1 MKIRLYYSCI
11 AVVIIIIGLL
21 YRSSSLTPIV
31 PLSTGDLLY
40 ATLIYFLASTISP
53 LRTRSTRATIALL
66 WCMMVELLQLV
77 DWSILNYVRSTLPG
91 RLVLGQGF
99 LWSDFIFYAVGV
111 ILGMLVDKRIILKR
125 AVEWDRVASDS

>member
-1 MKIRLYYSCI
+1 
-11 AVVIIIIGLL
+11 
-21 YRSSSLTPIV
+21 
-31 PLSTGDLLY
+31 
-40 ATLIYFLASTISP
+40 
-53 LRTRSTRATIALL
+53 
-66 WCMMVELLQLV
+66 MMVELLQLV

-125 AVEWDRVASDS
+125 AVEWDRVVSDS